1 MLTKGTITRPM
12 MYPMVMI
19 VEVMASS
26 FVQSLIS
33 SENDSNKKI
42 PQIKANLD
50 KNNNQRINDFRLK

>member
-1 MLTKGTITRPM
+1 
-12 MYPMVMI
+12 MVMM

-33 SENDSNKKI
+33 SENDNSKKI

>member
-1 MLTKGTITRPM
+1 MLTTGTITKPII
-12 MYPMVMI
+12 YPMVMI

-33 SENDSNKKI
+33 SENDSNKKM

>member
-1 MLTKGTITRPM
+1 MLTKGIITTPM
-12 MYPMVMI
+12 MNPMVMI

-33 SENDSNKKI
+33 REKDSNKKI

>member
-1 MLTKGTITRPM
+1 MLTKGTITKPM
-12 MYPMVMI
+12 MYPMVII

-33 SENDSNKKI
+33 SENESSKKI